1 MRNEALQKVSNIIS
15 EAKFIKGD
23 IGELPTALC
32 SRMNDSNKNLAL
44 EAIRVTASLAT
55 ALGPHCKPHT
65 RNIVPGMLTALGDSK
80 VSLWRLCSGMIIKV
94 RVVYLNINSVVLQIS
109 MDTNTLNTVKSN
121 MNTV

>member
-1 MRNEALQKVSNIIS
+1 MSIHLFMSVWTHKSFGRITLQVRNEALQKVSNILS

-32 SRMNDSNKNLAL
+32 ARMNDTNKNLAL
-44 EAIRVTASLAT
+44 EAIRLTASLAT

-80 VSLWRLCSGMIIKV
+80 VCV
-94 RVVYLNINSVVLQIS
+94 
-109 MDTNTLNTVKSN
+109 
-121 MNTV
+121 